1 MSDEWKK
8 RWDDRYAEAGFA
20 YGTEPNE
27 YLKQQLALL
36 KPGTILFPAEGE
48 GRNAVYA
55 AAEGWKATAFDI
67 SAEGRN
73 KAMKLAAARG
83 VLIDYKVGELH
94 TLSLRE
100 ASFDA
105 LALVYAH
112 FPAALKPVLIPQLLH
127 LLKPGGTLIF
137 EAFSLKNLEYVARNP
152 QVGGPKEPDML
163 YTLPELESYLAGYHF
178 TTLTE
183 TEVTLKEGQY
193 HNGVG
198 CVIRCVATKPV

>member
-1 MSDEWKK
+1 MSEEWKK
-8 RWDDRYAEAGFA
+8 RWDDRYADAAFA

-27 YLKQQLALL
+27 YLRQQLAHL
-36 KPGTILFPAEGE
+36 KVGSILFPAEGE
-48 GRNAVYA
+48 GRNAVHA
-55 AAEGWKATAFDI
+55 ATMGWKTTAFDI
-67 SAEGRN
+67 SSEGRN

-94 TLSLRE
+94 QLAFRP

-105 LALVYAH
+105 VALIYAH
-112 FPAALKPVLIPQLLH
+112 FPATLKPVLIPQLLT

-137 EAFSLKNLEYVARNP
+137 EAFSRKNLEYVARNP

-163 YTLPELESYLAGYHF
+163 YTTAELETYLTGYQF
-178 TTLTE
+178 TQLAE
-183 TEVTLKEGQY
+183 TEVTLQEGLY

-198 CVIRCVATKPV
+198 CVVRCVATKPL